1 MRLQPLETTEVK
13 KSCWREGD
21 CGGRWKLGAWK
32 ELMKGE
38 KVGWKKREKHGHKQ
52 CLGARA
58 AFLLSAVN
66 EEQEGI
72 RVGLQDGEGPELQN
86 GEPKGSD
93 FVNSIMCESITGN
106 TEQARQDKK

>member
-1 MRLQPLETTEVK
+1 
-13 KSCWREGD
+13 
-21 CGGRWKLGAWK
+21 
-32 ELMKGE
+32 MKGE

-52 CLGARA
+52 CLGDRA

-72 RVGLQDGEGPELQN
+72 RVGRQDGEGPELQN

>member
-1 MRLQPLETTEVK
+1 M
-13 KSCWREGD
+13 
-21 CGGRWKLGAWK
+21 
-32 ELMKGE
+32 
-38 KVGWKKREKHGHKQ
+38 
-52 CLGARA
+52 
-58 AFLLSAVN
+58 N